1 VDIRLLDAENPVEVA
16 AAGAVVQLGYFDLDD
31 YPHDPHYDHEIGAV
45 DERAG
50 HSTIVVA
57 VDDDGTV
64 LGCATYLAEH
74 HHPDA
79 EHDDPDAATFRYF
92 AVAPAA
98 QGRGVGGQIV
108 RWLID
113 RARADGKARL
123 RIHTLTMMDG
133 AMRLYERLG
142 FERDPSHDEQWDDV
156 VGLGYVFHLDR

>member
-1 VDIRLLDAENPVEVA
+1 VDIRLLDTDNPAEVA
-16 AAGAVVQLGYFDLDD
+16 AAGAVVRLGYFALDE

-45 DERAG
+45 DERAD
-50 HSTIVVA
+50 HSVVVVA

-79 EHDDPDAATFRYF
+79 EHDDEDAATFRYF
-92 AVAPAA
+92 AVTPAA
-98 QGRGVGGQIV
+98 QGRGVGEQIV
-108 RWLID
+108 CWLIE

-123 RIHTLTMMDG
+123 RIHTLTMMHG

-156 VGLGYVFHLDR
+156 IGLGYVVHLDS